1 MRFVNENN
9 NHTFQIENGPKG
21 PAIVERDFQGD
32 FMQVVVRLTGGED
45 ISQLAREMGWKED
58 LHGE

>member
-9 NHTFQIENGPKG
+9 NHTFQIENGPEG

-32 FMQVVVRLTGGED
+32 FMQEVVRLTGKED
-45 ISQLAREMGWKED
+45 VRQLARKMGWQECFD
-58 LHGE
+58 DE